1 RACSRSQPSPV
12 SQNNSLCSRRRTYGS
27 HFFFILPL
35 PPSSTLFPYTTLFR
49 SRDQRPCTRR
59 YCRLPQVRCCG
70 PSGCTRLAAIHVE
83 DEAQPAQG
91 EVGIHLLDYIR
102 FRRYT
107 RRVAAR
113 AYDLRL
119 AAKFFLHPRDNPLH
133 KPDIPEDDS
142 RLQCGDG
149 VTSDRRLRPREF
161 NAV

>member
-83 DEAQPAQG
+83 DRSEEHTSELQSRFDL
-91 EVGIHLLDYIR
+91 VCRLLLEKKKENHQINPIKI
-102 FRRYT
+102 
-107 RRVAAR
+107 
-113 AYDLRL
+113 DLL
-119 AAKFFLHPRDNPLH
+119 YSAHSIIELN
-133 KPDIPEDDS
+133 
-142 RLQCGDG
+142 
-149 VTSDRRLRPREF
+149 V
-161 NAV
+161 